1 MGEEML
7 IPSSRNTIVENMSE
21 TVSAAQDT
29 KIPRAI
35 IVPEA
40 ESEIPRALPIFE
52 ESSSSQMKE
61 DEVLPPKS
69 SGVILPMFSHKEI
82 DITQRAMSYKNTR
95 EYVL

>member
-1 MGEEML
+1 ML
-7 IPSSRNTIVENMSE
+7 TPSSKNTIVENMSE
-21 TVSAAQDT
+21 AVSAAQDT

-35 IVPEA
+35 IVPKP
-40 ESEIPRALPIFE
+40 ESEIPRTLPMFE
-52 ESSSSQMKE
+52 ESSSAQMEE
-61 DEVLPPKS
+61 DGVLPPKS